1 VKLLQQYQLPVV
13 VIDQSESRIQQL
25 REASIPYVYGNSV
38 SLHVLETAGVSHA
51 QGMAIALP
59 DPASIRLCL
68 KRALELCPELDTVV
82 RATQDKNIEVLYQLG
97 AKEVI
102 QPEFEASLEMA
113 NHLLIAVGLLP
124 DLVQQKIQE
133 IRQNHYLD
141 LRPERS
147 PAEVSQYLQ
156 KVTRDLN
163 RRWYDLPANSPLIGM
178 TLEEVNMRYLTG
190 VSLMAIRRA
199 DGEEIDYPNHQTT
212 FLLGDRLLVVG
223 SNQELNA
230 LIAFAEGKITIK

>member
-1 VKLLQQYQLPVV
+1 
-13 VIDQSESRIQQL
+13 
-25 REASIPYVYGNSV
+25 
-38 SLHVLETAGVSHA
+38 
-51 QGMAIALP
+51 AITLP

-68 KRALELCPELDTVV
+68 KRALELSPTLDTVV

-124 DLVQQKIQE
+124 DSVQQKIQE

-141 LRPERS
+141 LSPESS

-163 RRWYDLPANSPLIGM
+163 RRWYDLPINS
-178 TLEEVNMRYLTG
+178 
-190 VSLMAIRRA
+190 
-199 DGEEIDYPNHQTT
+199 
-212 FLLGDRLLVVG
+212 
-223 SNQELNA
+223 
-230 LIAFAEGKITIK
+230 